1 MHLHRRLLAALV
13 ILLGGM
19 YEFWR
24 TGRGTS
30 LELRVVGSGIAA
42 ALCSH
47 KPRQFWFLL
56 GTGFGRYLIER
67 KISVCTAPAAHA
79 TTRAISYPPTDSLVP
94 KRNDRQKIEL

>member
-1 MHLHRRLLAALV
+1 MSTIQPELMDACVDWMACISIV

-24 TGRGTS
+24 TGCVTG
-30 LELRVVGSGIAA
+30 LELLVVGSGIAS

-47 KPRQFWFLL
+47 KPRLFWLLL

-67 KISVCTAPAAHA
+67 KISVYTAPTAHT
-79 TTRAISYPPTDSLVP
+79 TTRAISC
-94 KRNDRQKIEL
+94 